1 MSQPDQY
8 YSTKVRGQWGQIR
21 NYGEFYGFWGA
32 CSEFLWGQ
40 NKMAAAVLQPSES
53 KMTSLAPEISKA
65 RQRRRRSTRRS
76 EGLTRS
82 PNLET
87 QGTRELGPSA
97 LADNVST
104 SDAASSV
111 LDSTVG
117 SVDSALTGEYYE
129 LCPSM

>member
-1 MSQPDQY
+1 
-8 YSTKVRGQWGQIR
+8 
-21 NYGEFYGFWGA
+21 
-32 CSEFLWGQ
+32 
-40 NKMAAAVLQPSES
+40 MAAAVLQPPQS

-87 QGTRELGPSA
+87 QGTRLSQELGPSA

-117 SVDSALTGEYYE
+117 SVDSALTGEFYSCVQVCE
-129 LCPSM
+129 LKDLASRFWKNKQCSVPACTSLCVVILE